1 MKKLLFTVAILALPV
16 VANAAPGNGID
27 MQWQDC
33 VNGALAVHDRAFN
46 CTGNST
52 HNLNLNFKIAVS
64 LPGFVAGTAFID
76 LQTSVPGPLAP
87 FWHYESGG
95 CQRMGGTSPNGVA
108 TSDALPATTDC
119 TDNFSDIVNGDPSA
133 GLDAIAAYGADV
145 PSPGR
150 GKFIV
155 GVALGSA
162 IPINAGDNKYLMQLN
177 FNTRNRPNSVA
188 PAQQCAGCG
197 QQVAMVW
204 NTLTLESNDGTP
216 PYDVSGP
223 DKGDHCA
230 TIANGQSICAPTA
243 AKSRTWGSVKA
254 LYR

>member
-1 MKKLLFTVAILALPV
+1 MKKLLFSLAVLALPAV
-16 VANAAPGNGID
+16 VNAAPGNGID

-33 VNGALAVHDRAFN
+33 VGGPAAVSDRTFN

-52 HNLNLNFKIAVS
+52 HNLNLNFKINTN

-95 CQRMGGTSPNGVA
+95 CQRAGGTSPNGVA
-108 TSDALPATTDC
+108 TSDALPATTQC

-162 IPINAGDNKYLMQLN
+162 IPINAGENKYLMQLN
-177 FNTRNRPNSVA
+177 FNTRNRTGGPGGAN
-188 PAQQCAGCG
+188 CAGCG
-197 QQVAMVW
+197 QQVALVW
-204 NTLTLESNDGTP
+204 NTLTLESNNGDA
-216 PYDVSGP
+216 PYNVQGP
-223 DKGDHCA
+223 DKGSICS
-230 TIANGQSICAPTA
+230 TIQGGVSLCAPTA
-243 AKSRTWGSVKA
+243 AKNKTWGSVKA